1 MTELDLQIPKEQYN
15 SHAFEKHIKNIQI
28 LFRFVRAVYI
38 YFITMKG
45 RSLYGF

>member
-1 MTELDLQIPKEQYN
+1 MTEPCLQILNKQYN
-15 SHAFEKHIKNIQI
+15 NRAFEKHIKNIQI